1 MKLVKFTLTDW
12 LLALSPL
19 LGGLAIALSILFI
32 PAPTDEFNW
41 ALFIFGTLAWFYF
54 SVLLAGL
61 TILYAK
67 HQFYVSIGY
76 LATVVLFVLV
86 MSWDTLLFWPA
97 SFGIGLFA
105 YAVTIFIFKFF
116 VTMEVQHQQIIQVSL
131 KDLTAMLLPFVV
143 SIGVIFFGITQAELI
158 VQGGSLF
165 ELNWFELSVWLILVI
180 IGVSSGLLTRLPVS
194 VIIVAGLSVLSIAM
208 LLDLVIPQLVWQWI
222 VTFICFFGPFGVS
235 VVVKWLRNRQL
246 NKNGSVK

>member
-1 MKLVKFTLTDW
+1 
-12 LLALSPL
+12 
-19 LGGLAIALSILFI
+19 
-32 PAPTDEFNW
+32 
-41 ALFIFGTLAWFYF
+41 
-54 SVLLAGL
+54 
-61 TILYAK
+61 
-67 HQFYVSIGY
+67 
-76 LATVVLFVLV
+76 
-86 MSWDTLLFWPA
+86 
-97 SFGIGLFA
+97 
-105 YAVTIFIFKFF
+105 
-116 VTMEVQHQQIIQVSL
+116 VQHQQIIQVSL

>member
-19 LGGLAIALSILFI
+19 LGGLAITLSILFI

-116 VTMEVQHQQIIQVSL
+116 VTMEVQHQQIIQVSV
-131 KDLTAMLLPFVV
+131 KDLTAMLLPFIV

-165 ELNWFELSVWLILVI
+165 ELSVWLILVI
-180 IGVSSGLLTRLPVS
+180 IGTSSGLLTRLPVS

-208 LLDLVIPQLVWQWI
+208 LLDLVIPQLVWQ
-222 VTFICFFGPFGVS
+222 
-235 VVVKWLRNRQL
+235 
-246 NKNGSVK
+246 